1 MVSEWATYDKTG
13 DAIGYMRVCK
23 LYLLVNY
30 PGIETPNFCDVSVRV
45 RRERRRVAN
54 GNRRGGVI
62 EKEMRYWYKGTEI
75 IRYEYVEWGMGDE
88 ITSVLRESDCSMIR

>member
-1 MVSEWATYDKTG
+1 MVGSRFSRVMVSEWATYDKTG

-45 RRERRRVAN
+45 RR
-54 GNRRGGVI
+54 
-62 EKEMRYWYKGTEI
+62 KEEEWRMGTEG
-75 IRYEYVEWGMGDE
+75 VG
-88 ITSVLRESDCSMIR
+88 